1 MAPTY
6 CRVCD
11 VDLGVN
17 KKNWRSISGNSC
29 CSVLTNIARSSLE
42 ASSSESSLDVKKFEE
57 GYLCRGCLKIIEK
70 LHKLQSQVNELTIQV
85 TEKLS
90 PSVHLFRSTA
100 AAQCIV
106 FPAQNTPGESLASQ
120 SSRKQ
125 SISAI
130 DIHAD
135 PEHRKKRRR
144 DLRNIE
150 SIPVSSSSKQ
160 SDSPDVAVSD
170 SC

>member
-6 CRVCD
+6 CRICD

-17 KKNWRSISGNSC
+17 KKNWRSISGNYC
-29 CSVLTNIARSSLE
+29 CSVLTNIARNSLE
-42 ASSSESSLDVKKFEE
+42 ASNSESSLDVKKFEE
-57 GYLCRGCLKIIEK
+57 GYLCRGCLKTVEK
-70 LHKLQSQVNELTIQV
+70 LHKLQLQVNELTIQV
-85 TEKLS
+85 TEKIS
-90 PSVHLFRSTA
+90 PSVHLFQST
-100 AAQCIV
+100 AQCIV
-106 FPAQNTPGESLASQ
+106 LPAQNTPGESLASQ

-125 SISAI
+125 SISV
-130 DIHAD
+130 HAD

-150 SIPVSSSSKQ
+150 SIPVSSNQ
-160 SDSPDVAVSD
+160 SNSPDVAVSD